1 MAGINK
7 VILVGNL
14 GDDPDVRETG
24 SGIVCNI
31 SVATSESWKD
41 RDGNRQ
47 ERTEW
52 HRVVAFG
59 KLAEIMDEYLRK
71 GAKVYIEGKIRTEK
85 WTDKDGVDRY
95 TTKVYAD
102 NMQMLDSRRDGGE
115 RDARGSRD
123 RDDHGGGRGGRDR
136 DDGGERQQRGG
147 GRNSE
152 ASSVRGGGTRRAPAP
167 RREPAQGK
175 PANFDDVPLD
185 DDPIPF

>member
-14 GDDPDVRETG
+14 GNDPDVRETT

-47 ERTEW
+47 ENTEW

-59 KLAEIMDEYLRK
+59 KLAEIMEEYLRK
-71 GAKVYIEGKIRTEK
+71 GSKVYIEGKIRTEK
-85 WTDKDGVDRY
+85 WTDKDGVERY

-115 RDARGSRD
+115 RDGRD
-123 RDDHGGGRGGRDR
+123 RDDRGGGRSSRDR

-152 ASSVRGGGTRRAPAP
+152 AGSGRGGGTRRAPAQ
-167 RREPAQGK
+167 RRE
-175 PANFDDVPLD
+175 PANFDDVPID
-185 DDPIPF
+185 DLIPF

>member
-14 GDDPDVRETG
+14 GDDPDVRETD

-95 TTKVYAD
+95 ATKVYAD

-123 RDDHGGGRGGRDR
+123 RDDRGGGRSSRDR

-152 ASSVRGGGTRRAPAP
+152 ASSDRGGGTRRAPAP
-167 RREPAQGK
+167 RREPAQGR
-175 PANFDDVPLD
+175 PANFDDVPFD
-185 DDPIPF
+185 DDIPF